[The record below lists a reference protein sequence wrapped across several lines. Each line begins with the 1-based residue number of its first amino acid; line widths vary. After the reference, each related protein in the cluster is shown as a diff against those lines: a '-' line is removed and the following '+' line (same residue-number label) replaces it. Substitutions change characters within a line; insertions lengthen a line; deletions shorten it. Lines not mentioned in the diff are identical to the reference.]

1 MVLSSVEEEIIGLN
15 EEQDDEQGGGTVKT
29 TRTRE
34 MMFVRGDGIVM
45 VSPPLRTN

>member
-1 MVLSSVEEEIIGLN
+1 MVLSSVEEEIISLS
-15 EEQDDEQGGGTVKT
+15 EEQEGGEGGGTVKT